1 MSGSQRVFKPC
12 LSTFPL
18 PVRLSTVAEAGLGSL
33 FSDVVRF
40 VVWADPSLV
49 IWFTYGLLNVFW
61 SHGTKSE
68 HLGLGLWWELIL
80 FPVYVCV
87 WEVWGV
93 CMVCVYVWSVFLR
106 GKAANAYHVYQVSAC
121 VSCRHHSCEALVLCV
136 LAPFVY
142 VQELPW

>member
-1 MSGSQRVFKPC
+1 M
-12 LSTFPL
+12 
-18 PVRLSTVAEAGLGSL
+18 AEAGLGSL

-87 WEVWGV
+87 
-93 CMVCVYVWSVFLR
+93 CVGFFELSGADPRNQLLSPLVSKGLV
-106 GKAANAYHVYQVSAC
+106 AAD
-121 VSCRHHSCEALVLCV
+121 
-136 LAPFVY
+136 
-142 VQELPW
+142 